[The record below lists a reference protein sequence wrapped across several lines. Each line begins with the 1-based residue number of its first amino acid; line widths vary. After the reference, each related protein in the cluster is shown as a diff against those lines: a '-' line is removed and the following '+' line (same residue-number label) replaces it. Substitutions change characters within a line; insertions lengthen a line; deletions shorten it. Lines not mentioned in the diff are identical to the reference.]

1 MNHTILSVALLASAA
16 SFFVSTGNS
25 ENAMQGQLEFPAA
38 SPAATLQQRIGL
50 TDVTVAYGR
59 PSMRGRKVFGGLE
72 PYGTVWRTGAN
83 MATKVSFSTDVT
95 FGGEA
100 VPAGD
105 YALFS
110 IPGEKEW
117 TLILSTNANQG
128 GAYGYDESTDQ
139 ARVTVMPERLAAPV
153 ETFAIGFES
162 LKPAGATMTLE
173 WESTRVAV
181 PIETNVVE
189 VLVPQIEAAMA
200 GEGEKPYFSAAMF
213 YYENDLDMEK
223 AAAWIEEGVKA
234 RPDAF
239 WMVYRKGLILAKKGD
254 KRGAI
259 AAAEQSMEM
268 ASKASGL
275 IKAEYTRLNE
285 ALIARCKE

>member
-1 MNHTILSVALLASAA
+1 MNHTILSVALLAGAA
-16 SFFVSTGNS
+16 SFFVSTGSS
-25 ENAMQGQLEFPAA
+25 ESAQAQLEFPAA

-72 PYGTVWRTGAN
+72 PYGSVWRTGAN
-83 MATKVSFSTDVT
+83 MATKVTFSTDVS

-117 TLILSTNANQG
+117 TLILSTNAEQG

-139 ARVTVMPERLAAPV
+139 ARVTVRPEALATPV
-153 ETFAIGFES
+153 ETFAIGFEN
-162 LKPAGATMTLE
+162 LQPAGATMTLE
-173 WESTRVAV
+173 WETTRVAV
-181 PIETNVVE
+181 PIETNVVKI
-189 VLVPQIEAAMA
+189 LVPQIEAAMA
-200 GEGEKPYFSAAMF
+200 GDGEKPYFSAAMF

-234 RPDAF
+234 RPEAF

-254 KRGAI
+254 MRGAI
-259 AAAEQSMEM
+259 AAAEQSKEM
-268 ASKASGL
+268 ASKASGAL
-275 IKAEYTRLNE
+275 KAEYIRLNE
-285 ALIARCKE
+285 ALIARCKK

>member
-1 MNHTILSVALLASAA
+1 MNRSILSIALLAGAA
-16 SFFVSTGNS
+16 SFFVSTGTS
-25 ENAMQGQLEFPAA
+25 QNAEQARLEFPAA
-38 SPAATLQQRIGL
+38 SPNATLQQRIGV
-50 TDVTVAYGR
+50 TDVEVVYGR
-59 PSMRGRKVFGGLE
+59 PSMRGRKVFGTLE
-72 PYGTVWRTGAN
+72 PYGSVWRTGAN
-83 MATKVSFSTDVT
+83 TATKVSFSTDVT
-95 FGGEA
+95 FGGKA

-117 TLILSTNANQG
+117 TVVLSKAADQF

-139 ARVTVMPERLAAPV
+139 ARVTVQPERLAEPV

-162 LKPAGATMTLE
+162 LRSTGANMTLE
-173 WESTRVAV
+173 WENTRVVV

-189 VLVPQIEAAMA
+189 ILVPQIEAAMA
-200 GEGEKPYFSAAMF
+200 ADGEKPYFPAAMF

-234 RPDAF
+234 QPTAF

-254 KRGAI
+254 MRGAI

-268 ASKASGL
+268 ASKASAPL
-275 IKAEYTRLNE
+275 KAEYTRLNE
-285 ALIARCKE
+285 ALIARCKK